1 MLRFCIILLFQP
13 YLLVLRYEKIKY
25 FSIICGRFLFS
36 FAQDRLSLF
45 ISIGQISMSLES
57 YWIIENVYVWNIVLL
72 VIYWMITI
80 SYVEEIEE
88 MSV

>member
-1 MLRFCIILLFQP
+1 MRKLNI
-13 YLLVLRYEKIKY
+13 LVL
-25 FSIICGRFLFS
+25 FVGVSCSL

-57 YWIIENVYVWNIVLL
+57 YQIIENVYVWNIVLL
-72 VIYWMITI
+72 VIYWMIII

>member
-1 MLRFCIILLFQP
+1 MRKLNI
-13 YLLVLRYEKIKY
+13 LVLFVGI
-25 FSIICGRFLFS
+25 SCSL

>member
-1 MLRFCIILLFQP
+1 MRKLNI
-13 YLLVLRYEKIKY
+13 LVL
-25 FSIICGRFLFS
+25 FVGVSCSL

-57 YWIIENVYVWNIVLL
+57 YRIIENVYVWNIVLL

>member
-1 MLRFCIILLFQP
+1 MRKLNI
-13 YLLVLRYEKIKY
+13 LVL
-25 FSIICGRFLFS
+25 FVGVSCSL

-80 SYVEEIEE
+80 SYLEEIEE

>member
-1 MLRFCIILLFQP
+1 MRKLNI
-13 YLLVLRYEKIKY
+13 LVL
-25 FSIICGRFLFS
+25 FVGVSCSL

>member
-1 MLRFCIILLFQP
+1 MRKLNI
-13 YLLVLRYEKIKY
+13 LVL
-25 FSIICGRFLFS
+25 FVGVSCSL

-57 YWIIENVYVWNIVLL
+57 YWIIENVYVWNIVL
-72 VIYWMITI
+72 YWMITI

>member
-1 MLRFCIILLFQP
+1 MRKLNI
-13 YLLVLRYEKIKY
+13 LVL
-25 FSIICGRFLFS
+25 FVGVSCSL

-57 YWIIENVYVWNIVLL
+57 YWIIENVYVWNTVLL

>member
-1 MLRFCIILLFQP
+1 
-13 YLLVLRYEKIKY
+13 
-25 FSIICGRFLFS
+25 
-36 FAQDRLSLF
+36 
-45 ISIGQISMSLES
+45 
-57 YWIIENVYVWNIVLL
+57 VWNIVLL

>member
-1 MLRFCIILLFQP
+1 MRKLNI
-13 YLLVLRYEKIKY
+13 LVL
-25 FSIICGRFLFS
+25 FVGVSCSL

-57 YWIIENVYVWNIVLL
+57 YQIIENVYVWNIVLL

>member
-1 MLRFCIILLFQP
+1 
-13 YLLVLRYEKIKY
+13 
-25 FSIICGRFLFS
+25 
-36 FAQDRLSLF
+36 
-45 ISIGQISMSLES
+45 MSLES

>member
-1 MLRFCIILLFQP
+1 MRKLNI
-13 YLLVLRYEKIKY
+13 LVL
-25 FSIICGRFLFS
+25 FVGVSCSL

-45 ISIGQISMSLES
+45 ISIGQISMTLES

>member
-1 MLRFCIILLFQP
+1 MRKLNI
-13 YLLVLRYEKIKY
+13 LVL
-25 FSIICGRFLFS
+25 FVGVSCSL

-80 SYVEEIEE
+80 SYVEKIEE

>member
-1 MLRFCIILLFQP
+1 MRKLNI
-13 YLLVLRYEKIKY
+13 LVL
-25 FSIICGRFLFS
+25 FVGVSCSL

-45 ISIGQISMSLES
+45 ISLGQISMSLES

>member
-1 MLRFCIILLFQP
+1 MRKLNI
-13 YLLVLRYEKIKY
+13 LVL
-25 FSIICGRFLFS
+25 FVGVSCSL

-57 YWIIENVYVWNIVLL
+57 YWIIENVYVRNIVLL

>member
-1 MLRFCIILLFQP
+1 MRKLNI
-13 YLLVLRYEKIKY
+13 LVL
-25 FSIICGRFLFS
+25 FVGVSCSL

-72 VIYWMITI
+72 VIYWMIII

>member
-1 MLRFCIILLFQP
+1 MRNLNI
-13 YLLVLRYEKIKY
+13 LVL
-25 FSIICGRFLFS
+25 FVGVSCSL

>member
-1 MLRFCIILLFQP
+1 MRKLNI
-13 YLLVLRYEKIKY
+13 LVL
-25 FSIICGRFLFS
+25 FVGVSCSL
-36 FAQDRLSLF
+36 FAQDMLSLF

>member
-1 MLRFCIILLFQP
+1 MRKLNI
-13 YLLVLRYEKIKY
+13 LVL
-25 FSIICGRFLFS
+25 FVDVSCSL

-57 YWIIENVYVWNIVLL
+57 YQIIENVYVWNIVLL

>member
-1 MLRFCIILLFQP
+1 M
-13 YLLVLRYEKIKY
+13 
-25 FSIICGRFLFS
+25 
-36 FAQDRLSLF
+36 
-45 ISIGQISMSLES
+45 ES

>member
-1 MLRFCIILLFQP
+1 MRKLNI
-13 YLLVLRYEKIKY
+13 LVL
-25 FSIICGRFLFS
+25 FVCVSCSL

>member
-1 MLRFCIILLFQP
+1 MRKLNI
-13 YLLVLRYEKIKY
+13 LVL
-25 FSIICGRFLFS
+25 FVGVSCSL

-45 ISIGQISMSLES
+45 ISRANKYVSGDQ
-57 YWIIENVYVWNIVLL
+57 IIENVYVWNIVLL

>member
-1 MLRFCIILLFQP
+1 MRKLNI
-13 YLLVLRYEKIKY
+13 LVL
-25 FSIICGRFLFS
+25 FVGVSCSL

-57 YWIIENVYVWNIVLL
+57 YWIIENVYVLNIVLL

>member
-1 MLRFCIILLFQP
+1 MRKLNI
-13 YLLVLRYEKIKY
+13 LVL
-25 FSIICGRFLFS
+25 FVGVSCSL

-45 ISIGQISMSLES
+45 ISIGQISMSMES

>member
-1 MLRFCIILLFQP
+1 MRKSNI
-13 YLLVLRYEKIKY
+13 LVL
-25 FSIICGRFLFS
+25 FVGVSCSL

>member
-1 MLRFCIILLFQP
+1 MRKLNI
-13 YLLVLRYEKIKY
+13 LVL
-25 FSIICGRFLFS
+25 FVGVSCS
-36 FAQDRLSLF
+36 HFAQDRLSLF

>member
-1 MLRFCIILLFQP
+1 MWTFLVLFLHKIGYL
-13 YLLVLRYEKIKY
+13 YLLV
-25 FSIICGRFLFS
+25 
-36 FAQDRLSLF
+36 
-45 ISIGQISMSLES
+45 GQISMSLES
-57 YWIIENVYVWNIVLL
+57 YQIIENVYVWNIVLL